1 MNKLLDHLRHIKNNF
16 EDNVAI
22 VKKLMKFDEVV
33 QVFCLNR
40 LRKANEG
47 LEKFGCAE
55 HPSYTIK
62 PMIEQIQN
70 IRQNDSLQ
78 PSYEIMFNGCVVLLV
93 SYFGSAIEDIFR
105 KALQEK
111 IYDGKL
117 GQLENQEIKLT
128 IRDLVD
134 NKNIVELFITKR
146 DISFQDMQSIARAF
160 KEYIEMNEIP
170 RDKIVNNIILS
181 QACRHCIVHN
191 GSAVNNKVINQL
203 KSANP
208 RDLKTHLNIGEKIL
222 FNEEEIQVI
231 IASMTRYIE
240 ALIFQLAR

>member
-1 MNKLLDHLRHIKNNF
+1 MYKLRDHLYHIQNNF

-33 QVFCLNR
+33 QLFCLST
-40 LRKANEG
+40 LKKANEG
-47 LEKFGCAE
+47 LEKFGCAD
-55 HPSYTIK
+55 HPSYNIK
-62 PMIEQIQN
+62 AMIKQIEN

-78 PSYEIMFNGCVVLLV
+78 SSYEIIFNQCVVLLV

-105 KALQEK
+105 EALEKK
-111 IYDGKL
+111 IYDRKL

-128 IRDLVD
+128 IGQLVD
-134 NKNIVELFITKR
+134 DKNIVDLFITKR
-146 DISFQDMQSIARAF
+146 DISFQNMQSIARAF
-160 KEYIEMNEIP
+160 EQYIEMNEIP

-191 GSAVNNKVINQL
+191 GSAVNKKVINQL
-203 KSANP
+203 KSADP
-208 RDLKTHLNIGEKIL
+208 RDLKPNLKIGEKIL

-231 IASMTRYIE
+231 IANMARYIE
-240 ALIFQLAR
+240 ALIFQLA